1 MGRRV
6 AFVLKGYPRLSET
19 FIAQEIRAL
28 ERLGLEIS
36 VYSLRQPTDRLS
48 HPIHGEIAADLHYL
62 PEYLKD
68 EPGRVA
74 RGLRRALALPGFRR
88 ALRIWL
94 RDLARDPTPNR
105 VRRFGQAAVLSSELP
120 PDIDRIHAHFLH
132 TPASVAR
139 YAAMMRGLPFSV
151 SAHAVDI
158 WTSPEWEKREKLAD
172 AAFCVTCTNAGRD
185 HLAAL
190 VPGRETV
197 FLNYHGLDL
206 SRFPP
211 PGEGRDPTHDG
222 SAPGRAVEILAIGR
236 AVEKK
241 GFDTLLRALGRL
253 PAGLH
258 WRLTHIGGGDGLAA
272 LKVLARDLGLTG
284 RVEFRGAQTYDAVL
298 DAHRA
303 ADLFVL
309 PCRIAANGDRDG
321 LPNVLLEAQSQ
332 GLAVIS
338 TTVSA
343 VPELVIHDETGLL
356 VAPDDEAALSAAI
369 AGLIRDP
376 ARRAELGAAG
386 ARRVATLFSQDAQI
400 GELARLFGIEA
411 PLPAPS
417 PGGTERL
424 ACASPSTHR

>member
-1 MGRRV
+1 MARRI

-28 ERLGLEIS
+28 EHLGLGIS
-36 VYSLRQPTDRLS
+36 IYSLRHPTDGAT
-48 HPIHGEIAADLHYL
+48 HPIHGEIEADLHYL

-68 EPGRVA
+68 ASGRVA
-74 RGLRRALALPGFRR
+74 RGLRRAAALPGFRR
-88 ALRIWL
+88 AFRIWL
-94 RDLARDPTPNR
+94 KDLARDPTPNR
-105 VRRFGQAAVLSSELP
+105 VRRFGQAAVLATELP
-120 PDIDRIHAHFLH
+120 AAIDRIHAHFLH

-139 YAAMMRGLPFSV
+139 YAAILRGLPFSV

-172 AAFCVTCTNAGRD
+172 AAFCVTCTGAGRD

-190 VPGRETV
+190 VPERETV

-206 SRFPP
+206 ARFPP
-211 PGEGRDPTHDG
+211 PGEARDPARDG
-222 SAPGRAVEILAIGR
+222 SAPERAVEILAIGR

-241 GFDTLLRALGRL
+241 GFDVLLHALGRL
-253 PAGLH
+253 PAGLY

-272 LKVLARDLGLTG
+272 LEARAGDLGLG
-284 RVEFRGAQTYDAVL
+284 DRVEFRGAQAYDAVL
-298 DAHRA
+298 AAYRA

-343 VPELVIHDETGLL
+343 VPEFVIHNETGLL
-356 VAPDDEAALSAAI
+356 VAPGDEAALSTAI
-369 AGLIRDP
+369 AGLARDP
-376 ARRAELGAAG
+376 ARRAGLGAAG
-386 ARRVATLFSQDAQI
+386 AQRVETLFSQDAQI
-400 GELARLFGIEA
+400 GELARMFGIEA

-417 PGGTERL
+417 PGGAERL